1 MSPLHRPL
9 PHDPRS
15 SQPVCGPRG
24 DSWGHTL
31 PWVTVTCIHC
41 PPPCTAEGHS
51 WKGPSPPPHAS
62 WLVAR
67 DVCYVYMLHGAIPV
81 GPSHS
86 PQTRTC
92 ARARAACRREV
103 RQQPCVLGRSD
114 SSRVCWEVRQLQH
127 TDVCARATR
136 QEGQQT
142 HVRPDRRASTHTC
155 DQTGVAPDSSNS
167 SAMSVCRGLVL
178 SVCPMMCDCTRG
190 VPMVLRWC
198 VCSSHAPREAS
209 VRARHAKRGR
219 GVMCQWVRTRREMTY
234 GA

>member
-1 MSPLHRPL
+1 MGTHSPL
-9 PHDPRS
+9 
-15 SQPVCGPRG
+15 G
-24 DSWGHTL
+24 DRHMHTL
-31 PWVTVTCIHC
+31 SPTMHRRGTFVEGAIPSTTCILAGC
-41 PPPCTAEGHS
+41 E
-51 WKGPSPPPHAS
+51 
-62 WLVAR
+62 R
-67 DVCYVYMLHGAIPV
+67 DMCCVYMKHGAIPV

-190 VPMVLRWC
+190 VPMVLRRC
-198 VCSSHAPREAS
+198 V
-209 VRARHAKRGR
+209 
-219 GVMCQWVRTRREMTY
+219 
-234 GA
+234 